1 MKKKLSFLRIK
12 NLQKKKSATVLST
25 SVWITVSTASVL
37 PDEIVSYIKTANG
50 GMSAGMKSS

>member
-25 SVWITVSTASVL
+25 SVWITVSTASAL
-37 PDEIVSYIKTANG
+37 PDEIVSYIK
-50 GMSAGMKSS
+50 

>member
-1 MKKKLSFLRIK
+1 MKKEIIIFKDQ

-37 PDEIVSYIKTANG
+37 PDEIVSYIK
-50 GMSAGMKSS
+50 

>member
-1 MKKKLSFLRIK
+1 MKKEIIIFRIK

-37 PDEIVSYIKTANG
+37 PDEIVSYIK
-50 GMSAGMKSS
+50 

>member
-37 PDEIVSYIKTANG
+37 PDEIVSYINRR
-50 GMSAGMKSS
+50 